1 MTFLTYLPMSFEGQ
15 GIDPKMGSMILAI
28 FLMGGAASGLYGG
41 YLSDRIGR
49 RSVIAVSLLL
59 FPLFMAFMLLSSGVW
74 LWLLAVASG
83 AALLASF
90 SVTVVLA
97 QELLPRNL
105 GLASGLVLGLA
116 FGAGGVGTALSG
128 HIADMIGLYQTLWFL
143 TFVPILG
150 ALLTA
155 LIKERRRS

>member
-1 MTFLTYLPMSFEGQ
+1 MTFLTYLPMFFQGQ

-49 RSVIAVSLLL
+49 RGVIAARLFL
-59 FPLFMAFMLLSSGVW
+59 FPLFMTFMLLSNGVW
-74 LWLLAVASG
+74 LWLLAAASG

-97 QELLPRNL
+97 QELLPRHL

-116 FGAGGVGTALSG
+116 FGTGGVGTALSG
-128 HIADMIGLYQTLWFL
+128 YIADMIGLYQTLWFL

-155 LIKERRRS
+155 LIKDKS

>member
-1 MTFLTYLPMSFEGQ
+1 MTFLTYLPMFFQGQ

-49 RSVIAVSLLL
+49 RGVIAARMFLS
-59 FPLFMAFMLLSSGVW
+59 PLFMTFMLLSNGVW
-74 LWLLAVASG
+74 LWLLAAASG

-97 QELLPRNL
+97 QELLPRHL

-116 FGAGGVGTALSG
+116 FSTGGVGTALSG
-128 HIADMIGLYQTLWFL
+128 YIADMIGLYQTLWFL

-155 LIKERRRS
+155 LIKDKS